1 MSTQEISCK
10 VQELRELSRM
20 RDELEN
26 EITALQDAIK
36 AHMTAQGTDILHGVD
51 YKITWKTVVSTRLDG
66 KALRAAMPELAAQ
79 FTKETTARRFV
90 VA

>member
-26 EITALQDAIK
+26 EITVLQDAIK
-36 AHMTAQGTDILHGVD
+36 AHMTAQGTDSLHGVD
-51 YKITWKTVVSTRLDG
+51 YKITWKTVVSARLDG